1 MESLFFIV
9 LSSIAV
15 RLDILGCKQYL
26 DVIFDDFA
34 TISESVSGFLSGFE
48 LILEVLFVRSCSDIA
63 VSRRFCDDVIVSCE
77 IVDMVGFCV

>member
-1 MESLFFIV
+1 MLEFVVFGHKSIFIV

-34 TISESVSGFLSGFE
+34 KVSVSVSGLLYGFE
-48 LILEVLFVRSCSDIA
+48 LILGVLFVRIIGSHRS
-63 VSRRFCDDVIVSCE
+63 F
-77 IVDMVGFCV
+77 

>member
-1 MESLFFIV
+1 MKSLFFIV

-34 TISESVSGFLSGFE
+34 TVSKSSSGFYLVLS
-48 LILEVLFVRSCSDIA
+48 
-63 VSRRFCDDVIVSCE
+63 RF
-77 IVDMVGFCV
+77 